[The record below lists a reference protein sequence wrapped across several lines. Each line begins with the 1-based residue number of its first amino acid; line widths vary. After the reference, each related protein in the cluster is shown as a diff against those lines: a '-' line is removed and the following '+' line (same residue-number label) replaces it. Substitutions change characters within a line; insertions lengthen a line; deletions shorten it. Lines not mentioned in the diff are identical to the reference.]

1 MSRAESHDV
10 GGDGKVGISF
20 GLNSGDEA
28 AQEKGGGVG
37 WLAGLS
43 LSVISEQ
50 IGRAHV

>member
-43 LSVISEQ
+43 LSE

>member
-28 AQEKGGGVG
+28 VQENGGGVG

-43 LSVISEQ
+43 LSVILVNRVEP
-50 IGRAHV
+50 